1 MSDAAQTGSAS
12 GPGYEK
18 RDLEPRTIALFAA
31 GGAVVILFAAAL
43 AFWMIHST
51 TRRFAARQASQPP
64 QAAAREASPGP
75 RLQVRGSN
83 ELRALREA
91 EESLLNSYAWIDKEK
106 GIVRI
111 PVERAMEMLAEKEA
125 VRREAVGASQK
136 DKSKK

>member
-43 AFWMIHST
+43 AYWMVHGASKQD
-51 TRRFAARQASQPP
+51 AARQASRPP
-64 QAAAREASPGP
+64 AAREAAPGP

-111 PVERAMEMLAEKEA
+111 PVERAMEMLVETSKQK
-125 VRREAVGASQK
+125 AVGSTQ
-136 DKSKK
+136 KSKREQ

>member
-18 RDLEPRTIALFAA
+18 RDLEPRMIALFAA

-43 AFWMIHST
+43 AFWMIHNT

-64 QAAAREASPGP
+64 AAAREASPGP

-91 EESLLNSYAWIDKEK
+91 EDSLLNSYAWIDKEK

-111 PVERAMEMLAEKEA
+111 PVERAMEMLAETSKQK
-125 VRREAVGASQK
+125 AVGSTQ
-136 DKSKK
+136 KSKREQ

>member
-1 MSDAAQTGSAS
+1 MSDALHTESRSDA
-12 GPGYEK
+12 GYEK

-43 AFWMIHST
+43 AFWMVQG
-51 TRRFAARQASQPP
+51 AARRQSPRPP
-64 QAAAREASPGP
+64 PAQAREAAPAP

-91 EESLLNSYAWIDKEK
+91 EDALLNSYGWIDKEN

-111 PVERAMEMLAEKEA
+111 PVERAMEIMAEKEG
-125 VRREAVGASQK
+125 VRREATGASQK
-136 DKSKK
+136 SKNKK